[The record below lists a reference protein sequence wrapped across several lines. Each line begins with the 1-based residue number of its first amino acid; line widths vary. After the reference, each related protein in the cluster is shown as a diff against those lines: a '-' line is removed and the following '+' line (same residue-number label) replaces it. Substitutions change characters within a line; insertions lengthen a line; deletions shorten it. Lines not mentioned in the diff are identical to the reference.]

1 MFNLARVFAGIA
13 GIIHVLFFLM
23 ESVFWL
29 NPSVHGIFLVETVVD
44 AELLDV
50 YVKNQGYY
58 NLFLAIG
65 MFAGLWLT
73 GRNKAIGRSLVAYI
87 CLVMVGAAIV
97 LRLTIPDMTTGPFIQ
112 GVAPLIALIALW
124 LDSRAKSKQ

>member
-1 MFNLARVFAGIA
+1 MSLVAKIFAALA

-29 NPSVHGIFLVETVVD
+29 NPTVHSIFLVDSVAS
-44 AELLDV
+44 AELLNA

-65 MFAGLWLT
+65 IFAGLWIM
-73 GRNKAIGRSLVAYI
+73 GRNKDLGRALITYI
-87 CLVMVGAAIV
+87 CLVMIGAAIV
-97 LRLTIPDMTTGPFIQ
+97 LRLTIPDMTTGPYIQ
-112 GVAPLIALIALW
+112 GVAPLIALIALF
-124 LDSRAKSKQ
+124 LSRRKEV

>member
-1 MFNLARVFAGIA
+1 MFNTARIFAGIA

-29 NPSVHGIFLVETVVD
+29 NPAIHSVFLIDNLAD
-44 AELLDV
+44 AQLLDV

-65 MFAGLWLT
+65 MFVGIWLT
-73 GRNKAIGRSLVAYI
+73 TRNKQTGSAIIIYT
-87 CLVMVGAAIV
+87 CLVMIGAAVV
-97 LRLTIPDMTTGPFIQ
+97 LRLTIPDMTSGPYIQ
-112 GVAPLIALIALW
+112 GVAPLIALIALQ
-124 LDSRAKSKQ
+124 LDRRATA